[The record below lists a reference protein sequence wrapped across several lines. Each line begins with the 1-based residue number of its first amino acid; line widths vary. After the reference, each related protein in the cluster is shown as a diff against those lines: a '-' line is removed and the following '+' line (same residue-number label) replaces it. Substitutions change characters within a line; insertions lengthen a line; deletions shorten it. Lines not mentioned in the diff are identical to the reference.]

1 MSKSI
6 FSFAALLLVCVLSAS
21 RVHAA
26 DTKPLR
32 VLLITGGCCHD
43 YAKQKDLLKQG
54 LEARA
59 NLIVDQV
66 HTEIPAG
73 TSATKPPLP
82 IYGNPD
88 YAKGYDV
95 VIHDECAADIN
106 DPAIIKGVLA
116 PHRAGIPGVNLH
128 CAIHCY
134 RIGSPADKA
143 EAGTERAMW
152 FEYLGIQSSGHGAQM
167 PIAIQYTSPAHAIT
181 QGFTNWTTI
190 NEELYNNVQIF
201 PTVTPLARGKQ
212 TVKNKDGTE
221 KENEFVVTWLN
232 DYKGTRVFNTTI
244 GHNNATVDD
253 PRYLD
258 LVTRG
263 LLWACGKLEANG
275 DIKPGYGPKQ

>member
-1 MSKSI
+1 MTKPLSL
-6 FSFAALLLVCVLSAS
+6 FTAALLGCSLNINLS
-21 RVHAA
+21 HAA

-43 YAKQKDLLKQG
+43 YTKQKDLLKHG

-59 NLIVDQV
+59 NLIVDQI
-66 HTEIPAG
+66 HADIPPG

-134 RIGSPADKA
+134 RIGNPGERA
-143 EAGTERAMW
+143 ESGSERAMW
-152 FEYLGIQSSGHGAQM
+152 FDYLGIQSSGHGAQL
-167 PIAIQYTSPAHAIT
+167 PVAITFTDTKHAIT
-181 QGFTNWTTI
+181 QGLGDWTTI

-201 PTVTPLARGKQ
+201 PTVTPLAHGKQ
-212 TVKNKDGTE
+212 TVKNKDGTT
-221 KENEFVVTWLN
+221 KENDFVVAWVN
-232 DYKGTRVFNTTI
+232 DYQGTRVFNTTT

-253 PRYLD
+253 ARYLD

-263 LLWACGKLEANG
+263 LLWACGKLDDQG
-275 DIKPGYGPKQ
+275 DIKPGYGPKK

>member
-1 MSKSI
+1 MPKPVLLFTAVLLGCSL
-6 FSFAALLLVCVLSAS
+6 ALNVVCAED
-21 RVHAA
+21 A
-26 DTKPLR
+26 KPLR

-59 NLIVDQV
+59 NLIVDQI
-66 HTEIPAG
+66 HAEIPAG

-82 IYGNPD
+82 IYDNPD

-106 DPAIIKGVLA
+106 DPEIIKGVLA

-134 RIGSPADKA
+134 RIGNPAEKA
-143 EAGTERAMW
+143 ATGSERAMW
-152 FEYLGIQSSGHGAQM
+152 FDYLGIQSSGHGPQL
-167 PIAIQYTSPAHAIT
+167 PISVNFTATNNAIT
-181 QGFTNWTTI
+181 HVLNDWTTI
-190 NEELYNNVQIF
+190 NEELYNNVQVF
-201 PTVTPLARGKQ
+201 PTVTPLAHGKQ
-212 TVKNKDGTE
+212 TVKNKDGTP
-221 KENEFVVTWLN
+221 KDN
-232 DYKGTRVFNTTI
+232 DYVVIWTNDYQGTRVFNTTL
-244 GHNNATVDD
+244 GHNNDTVND

-263 LLWACGKLEANG
+263 LLWACGKLDDTG
-275 DIKPGYGPKQ
+275 DIKPGYGPKK